1 MPYKD
6 KPIEKLYYSIGEV
19 ADIFEV
25 NVSLIRFWE
34 KEFDI
39 LKPKKNK
46 KGNRMFKTKDLDNLK
61 IIYHLVKERGYTL
74 EGAKKKLKENKED
87 TINNIQIVNRLKD
100 IRQFLIELKQEL

>member
-6 KPIEKLYYSIGEV
+6 KRIEKLYYSIGEV
-19 ADIFEV
+19 ADMFEV
-25 NVSLIRFWE
+25 NVSLLRFWE

-46 KGNRMFKTKDLDNLK
+46 KGNRMFTNKDLANLK

-87 TINNIQIVNRLKD
+87 TINNIEIVNRLKD
-100 IRQFLIELKQEL
+100 IRQFLAELKEEL